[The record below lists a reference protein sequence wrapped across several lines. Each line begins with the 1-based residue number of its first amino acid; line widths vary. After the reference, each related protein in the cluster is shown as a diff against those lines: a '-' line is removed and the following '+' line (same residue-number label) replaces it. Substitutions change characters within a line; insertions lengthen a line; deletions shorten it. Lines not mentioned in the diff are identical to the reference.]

1 MTMAIVMRS
10 AIRNRFLPDMI
21 AWEYYIIETPF
32 AKPKEVGRE
41 KAMAYVQSHGLVVA
55 YKQPDGTIRDSPDKA
70 FHEKYKGAGTDPLL
84 SRRIDDV
91 WK

>member
-41 KAMAYVQSHGLVVA
+41 KAMAYVKDMGLVEA
-55 YKQPDGTIRDSPDKA
+55 YHTSDGIIYDTPDGEFQRM
-70 FHEKYKGAGTDPLL
+70 YKGAGSDPIL
-84 SRRIDDV
+84 SRRIDEV